1 MFTGIIEEVG
11 RILSISKG
19 INSAQINIEAKKVLE
34 DVKLGDSIAVNG
46 VCLTVTSFKHNSFT
60 VDVMPETMRRS
71 SLNNLKKGSLVNLE
85 RALALGDRLGG
96 HIVSG
101 HIDCTG
107 KVVNIKNEDIATWI
121 TVEVPD
127 DALKYIVLKGSI
139 TIDGVSLT
147 VAEVN
152 EKSFSVSL
160 IPHTKGETTLYEKN
174 LGEEVNIECDLIGKY
189 VERLVF
195 MKQKEEKKE
204 SKITEAMLREAG
216 FM

>member
-19 INSAQINIEAKKVLE
+19 TNSAQINIEAKKVLE

-71 SLNNLKKGSLVNLE
+71 NLNNLKKGSLVNLE
-85 RALALGDRLGG
+85 RALALGERLGG

-107 KVVNIKNEDIATWI
+107 KVVNIKNEDIATWVA
-121 TVEVPD
+121 VEVPD

-139 TIDGVSLT
+139 TIDGISLT

-160 IPHTKGETTLYEKN
+160 IPHTKGETTLYEKK
-174 LGEEVNIECDLIGKY
+174 LGDEVNIECDLIGKY

>member
-11 RILSISKG
+11 RILSVSKG

-60 VDVMPETMRRS
+60 VDVMPETIRRS

-85 RALALGDRLGG
+85 RALALGERLGG

-107 KVVNIKNEDIATWI
+107 KIANIKNEDIATWI

-127 DALKYIVLKGSI
+127 DALKYIVLKGSV

-195 MKQKEEKKE
+195 MKQKEEKRE

>member
-11 RILSISKG
+11 RILSVSKG

-71 SLNNLKKGSLVNLE
+71 NLNNLKKGSLVNLE
-85 RALALGDRLGG
+85 RALALGERLGG

-107 KVVNIKNEDIATWI
+107 KIVNIKNEDIATWI

-139 TIDGVSLT
+139 TIDGISLT

-174 LGEEVNIECDLIGKY
+174 LGEDVNIECDLIGKY

>member
-19 INSAQINIEAKKVLE
+19 TNSAQINIEAKKVLE
-34 DVKLGDSIAVNG
+34 DVKLGDSITVNG

-71 SLNNLKKGSLVNLE
+71 NLNNLKKGSLVNLE
-85 RALALGDRLGG
+85 RALALGERLGG

-107 KVVNIKNEDIATWI
+107 KVVNIKNEDIATWVA
-121 TVEVPD
+121 VEVPD

-160 IPHTKGETTLYEKN
+160 IPHTKGETTLYEKK
-174 LGEEVNIECDLIGKY
+174 LGDEVNIECDLIGKY

>member
-85 RALALGDRLGG
+85 RALALGERLGG

-107 KVVNIKNEDIATWI
+107 KVVNIKNEDIATWV

-139 TIDGVSLT
+139 TIDGISLT

-160 IPHTKGETTLYEKN
+160 IPHTKGETTLYEKK
-174 LGEEVNIECDLIGKY
+174 LGDEVNIECDLIGKY

>member
-11 RILSISKG
+11 RVLNISKG
-19 INSAQINIEAKKVLE
+19 LNSAQINIEAKKVIE

-46 VCLTVTSFKHNSFT
+46 ICLTVTSFKQNNFT

-71 SLNNLKKGSLVNLE
+71 SLNSLKKGSLVNLE
-85 RALALGDRLGG
+85 RALALGERLGG

-107 KVVNIKNEDIATWI
+107 KIVSIKNEDIATWV

-127 DALKYIVLKGSI
+127 DTLKYIVLKGSV
-139 TIDGVSLT
+139 TIDGISLT
-147 VAEVN
+147 VAELK

-160 IPHTKGETTLYEKN
+160 IPHTKGETTLYEKSV
-174 LGEEVNIECDLIGKY
+174 GEEVNIECDLIGKY
-189 VERLVF
+189 VERLIF
-195 MKQKEEKKE
+195 MKEKQESKE
-204 SKITEAMLREAG
+204 SKITEDMLRKAG

>member
-60 VDVMPETMRRS
+60 VDVMPETIRRS

-85 RALALGDRLGG
+85 RALALGERLGG

-107 KVVNIKNEDIATWI
+107 KIANIRNEDIATWV

-127 DALKYIVLKGSI
+127 AALKYIVLKGSV

>member
-11 RILSISKG
+11 RILSVSKG
-19 INSAQINIEAKKVLE
+19 INSAQINLEAKKVLE

-60 VDVMPETMRRS
+60 VDVMPETMTRS

-85 RALALGDRLGG
+85 RALALGERLGG

-101 HIDCTG
+101 HIDCKG
-107 KVVNIKNEDIATWI
+107 KIANIKNEDIATWV

-127 DALKYIVLKGSI
+127 TALKYIVLKGSV

-189 VERLVF
+189 IERLVF

>member
-11 RILSISKG
+11 RILSVSKG

-60 VDVMPETMRRS
+60 VDVMPETIRRS

-85 RALALGDRLGG
+85 RALALGERLGG

-107 KVVNIKNEDIATWI
+107 KIANIKNEDIATWI
-121 TVEVPD
+121 TLEVPD
-127 DALKYIVLKGSI
+127 DALRYIVLKGSV

-174 LGEEVNIECDLIGKY
+174 LGEDVNIECDLIGKY